1 MKYLATV
8 TKAKKTP
15 ATIETLQ
22 ISDLPVKSLVKQS
35 PGICDTIV
43 NVKYSNLNYK
53 DALVSWCNIHKS
65 KQIFYETE
73 SEIWAGLGFV
83 GQLKIMNFMYVCT
96 LGNYF
101 PAQPMRLKDF

>member
-1 MKYLATV
+1 MVERKVWGLKFLGLKCLATI

-15 ATIETLQ
+15 ATIETLE

-53 DALVSWCNIHKS
+53 DALVSVYLSHLI
-65 KQIFYETE
+65 
-73 SEIWAGLGFV
+73 
-83 GQLKIMNFMYVCT
+83 
-96 LGNYF
+96 
-101 PAQPMRLKDF
+101 